1 MRHSPRGFNRTD
13 RVADQIQKDLAVLLQ
28 RELKDPRVGMVT
40 VSSVSVSKDFSYAD
54 VYVSFM
60 DKNSAEEAEKA
71 VEILEKAAGF
81 LRTQLAKGIKLRVMP
96 RLRFHF
102 DATLLEGPRLSALI
116 DKAVKDDKARH
127 PDSPDADKSA
137 TGEAGQDDD

>member
-28 RELKDPRVGMVT
+28 RELKDPRVGMAT
-40 VSSVSVSKDFSYAD
+40 VSSVKVSKDFSFAD

-60 DKNSAEEAEKA
+60 DRNTPEEAEQA
-71 VEILEKAAGF
+71 VAILEKAAGF
-81 LRTQLAKGIKLRVMP
+81 LRSQLARGINLRVMP

-102 DATLLEGPRLSALI
+102 DATLMEGPRLSALI
-116 DKAVKDDKARH
+116 DKAVKEDKARH
-127 PDSPDADKSA
+127 PD
-137 TGEAGQDDD
+137 DDDSEASVSND

>member
-1 MRHSPRGFNRTD
+1 M
-13 RVADQIQKDLAVLLQ
+13 LLQ

-40 VSSVSVSKDFSYAD
+40 VSSVKVSKDFSFAD

-60 DKNSAEEAEKA
+60 DKNTAEEAEEA
-71 VEILEKAAGF
+71 VAILENAAGF
-81 LRTQLAKGIKLRVMP
+81 LRSQLAKGIKLRVMP

-116 DKAVKDDKARH
+116 DKAVKQDKARH
-127 PDSPDADKSA
+127 PDDADSA
-137 TGEAGQDDD
+137 DDDS